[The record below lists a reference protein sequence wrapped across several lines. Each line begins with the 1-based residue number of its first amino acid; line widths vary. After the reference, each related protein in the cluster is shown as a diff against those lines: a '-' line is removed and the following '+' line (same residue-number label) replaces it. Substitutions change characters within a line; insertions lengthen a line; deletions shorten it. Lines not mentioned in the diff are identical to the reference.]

1 MKKIIEIVMPFKSF
15 TAMIFSGFMILYMVG
30 TIIYSTI
37 TGHIYNYSIPFA
49 YVLQSIGL
57 SVIISVL
64 WGVFFSKVI
73 IKKWRFFLRH
83 IMFELSVFSI
93 LGLYFLTF
101 FNVSSEEAKL
111 WFIVAVTVAFFV
123 ILLTSICEMYFRKT
137 GKDYTEMLKTYKKNN
152 L

>member
-15 TAMIFSGFMILYMVG
+15 TAMVFSGFMILYMIG
-30 TIIYSTI
+30 AIIYSVI
-37 TGHIYNYSIPFA
+37 TGHVFDYSIPFA
-49 YVLQSIGL
+49 FVLQSIGL
-57 SVIISVL
+57 SVIISIL
-64 WGVFFSKVI
+64 WGVFFSKTI

-83 IMFELSVFSI
+83 IVFELSLFSM

-101 FNVSSEEAKL
+101 FNVSSEETKL
-111 WFIVAVTVAFFV
+111 WFFVAVIVAFFI

-137 GKDYTEMLKTYKKNN
+137 GKDYTEMLKIYKKNN

>member
-1 MKKIIEIVMPFKSF
+1 MKKIIEFVKPFKSF
-15 TAMIFSGFMILYMVG
+15 TAMIFSGFMILYMAG
-30 TIIYSTI
+30 AIIYSTI
-37 TGHIYNYSIPFA
+37 TGHIFNYSIPFA
-49 YVLQSIGL
+49 FVLQSIGL

-64 WGVFFSKVI
+64 WGVFFSKAV

-83 IMFELSVFSI
+83 IMFELSLFLA

-111 WFIVAVTVAFFV
+111 WFIVAVIVAFFV
-123 ILLTSICEMYFRKT
+123 ILLTSICEMYFRRT
-137 GKDYTEMLKTYKKNN
+137 GKDYTEMLKIYKKNN

>member
-1 MKKIIEIVMPFKSF
+1 MKRIFEIVLPFKSF

-30 TIIYSTI
+30 AIIYSTI
-37 TGHIYNYSIPFA
+37 TGHLFNYSIPFA
-49 YVLQSIGL
+49 FVLQSIGL

-64 WGVFFSKVI
+64 WGVFFSKAI

-101 FNVSSEEAKL
+101 FNISSEEAKL
-111 WFIVAVTVAFFV
+111 WLIIAVIVAFFV

-137 GKDYTEMLKTYKKNN
+137 GKDYTEMLKIYKKNN